1 MVSLRVRG
9 HHLCCVFCYVGSGA
23 RTARD
28 YFGVDNAIPELVAR
42 LRRDPNETVEVVD
55 DFDDVCVVCPLCS
68 GDGCGR
74 KGDAARQNE
83 KLRGWDRAILTRLGL
98 AVGDRRPY
106 AEIGRLITE
115 NIPDIGE
122 ICIDCSS
129 SKPNGFET
137 FREGLKE
144 GL

>member
-1 MVSLRVRG
+1 MTLRVRG

-28 YFGVDNAIPELVAR
+28 YFGVDNAIPELVSR
-42 LRRDPNETVEVVD
+42 LRHNPDQTIEVAD
-55 DFDDVCVVCPLCS
+55 NFDDVCVVCPLHI

-74 KGDAARQNE
+74 KADGVAQNE
-83 KLRGWDRAILTRLGL
+83 KLRGWDRAILDRLGL
-98 AVGDRRPY
+98 SPGDRRPF
-106 AEIGRLITE
+106 GRIVELIRD

-122 ICIDCSS
+122 ICIDCTS
-129 SKPNGFET
+129 SKPHGFAT
-137 FREGLKE
+137 FRKGLAT